1 MSSDFDLRAFD
12 DIPDPTASSGA
23 APLPPPKELPA
34 SPSRGALR
42 LRRALAA
49 VFALGAAAVF
59 ALALGPRSDLR
70 EASHGGLVPTIA
82 VVLLAALAGW
92 FAAVHRPSSGAARW
106 APWLLAPFALFAIA
120 GVVHSGTGTPE
131 SMLRATIACLVGSMA
146 IAVLP
151 LAALLYAYRHAF
163 ATSARKRS
171 LAIGIACGA
180 IAAAAMELHC
190 SVDSAAHMIVG
201 HGSALL
207 LAGLLGLA
215 ATRLLRA

>member
-12 DIPDPTASSGA
+12 DVPDPTTGGA
-23 APLPPPKELPA
+23 LPPPPPAELPA
-34 SPSRGALR
+34 SPTRGGLR
-42 LRRALAA
+42 MRRAFAA
-49 VFALGAAAVF
+49 LFALGAAAAF
-59 ALALGPRSDLR
+59 ALALGPRDDLS

-92 FAAVHRPSSGAARW
+92 FAALYRPSGGAPRW
-106 APWLLAPFALFAIA
+106 AAWLLAPFAVFAVA
-120 GVVHSGTGTPE
+120 GALHTGSGVPE
-131 SMLRATIACLVGSMA
+131 SMLRATIACLLGSMA
-146 IAVLP
+146 VAAIP
-151 LAALLYAYRHAF
+151 LAALVYAYRHAF

-171 LAIGIACGA
+171 LALGVVAGA

-190 SVDSAAHMIVG
+190 SVESAPHMIVG

-215 ATRLLRA
+215 ATRVLRA